1 MKTYRDIKYNYSEW
15 TTHNGKKASG
25 YSCEAFN
32 HHPYHVQLFSTELEQ
47 DMITQIDEY
56 IDNRDKYEAR
66 REQTNKA
73 AKEFYN
79 SMGEY
84 KGD

>member
-1 MKTYRDIKYNYSEW
+1 
-15 TTHNGKKASG
+15 
-25 YSCEAFN
+25 
-32 HHPYHVQLFSTELEQ
+32 
-47 DMITQIDEY
+47 MIAQIDEY